1 MPPGA
6 PFEFADRVRFADLDA
21 RGHLNNVAFLAIVEA
36 ARNAF
41 LRHVDPGYDPT
52 APGARDLILVRTEI
66 DYEGQAG
73 WEDELGVELAPVDVS
88 EDRLVLR
95 FAVRSG
101 DRTQATGT
109 TVQRG
114 FDYERQRPTRL
125 PAAILAGLRA

>member
-1 MPPGA
+1 MSPRPP
-6 PFEFADRVRFADLDA
+6 FTFADRVRFADLDA

-41 LRHVDPGYDPT
+41 LRHVDPSYDPT

-73 WEDELGVELAPVDVS
+73 WEEELGVEIAPADVS
-88 EDRLVLR
+88 ENRLVLR
-95 FAVRSG
+95 FAVRCG
-101 DRTQATGT
+101 DRTLATGA

-114 FDYERQRPTRL
+114 FDYERQRPTAL